1 MKTQFRA
8 VGLVVVTVIIL
19 LSAAKRARA
28 DAFSFTFATDPVGC
42 SFTGNC
48 SGVINASGTFT
59 TGPLSP
65 ISGFPGTLVYPVT
78 SIAGQ
83 MNGFAM
89 SLIAGSNG
97 AIWQPTPGQAV
108 FGLFPFFPI
117 QFTANGAQWNLIPD
131 SLFPPGTDSL
141 LSNSGGT
148 VFNDVTLKITP
159 VSMPE
164 PSTLAF
170 VCVSALGLVG
180 LSLLRT
186 QLR

>member
-108 FGLFPFFPI
+108 FGLFPFS
-117 QFTANGAQWNLIPD
+117 QSNL
-131 SLFPPGTDSL
+131 PPTE
-141 LSNSGGT
+141 LSGISSPT
-148 VFNDVTLKITP
+148 VFFRR
-159 VSMPE
+159 E
-164 PSTLAF
+164 PIVCCPILAAPF
-170 VCVSALGLVG
+170 LM
-180 LSLLRT
+180 T
-186 QLR
+186 